1 MIMRKEVK
9 NMSYDDR
16 VNVTVSELVD
26 FIAYVESFYGNV
38 QDAVYPIGASPKM
51 IIAATSKYINSL
63 NEKVTWGGGD
73 SLDRERVRDIL
84 IEDNNLEWK

>member
-1 MIMRKEVK
+1 MINNDKVEVI
-9 NMSYDDR
+9 
-16 VNVTVSELVD
+16 VSEVVD
-26 FIAYVESFYGNV
+26 FSAYVKSFYGNV
-38 QDAVYPIGASPKM
+38 PNAIYPIGATPKM

-63 NEKVTWGGGD
+63 NDKVTWGGGD

>member
-1 MIMRKEVK
+1 MRKDVK
-9 NMSYDDR
+9 NMIKNDK
-16 VNVTVSELVD
+16 VEVIVSEVVD

-38 QDAVYPIGASPKM
+38 PNAIYPIGASPKM
-51 IIAATSKYINSL
+51 IIAATSKYIKSL
-63 NEKVTWGGGD
+63 NDKITWGGGD

>member
-1 MIMRKEVK
+1 MINNDKVEVI
-9 NMSYDDR
+9 
-16 VNVTVSELVD
+16 VSEVVD

-38 QDAVYPIGASPKM
+38 PNAVYPIGAIPKM

-63 NEKVTWGGGD
+63 NDKVTWGGGD